1 MCNEELVK
9 KMNIQELQ
17 GAAAEML
24 NTSDDKEH
32 VVKAYE
38 KALSKKMLEI
48 YEEAGLPDYACEE
61 E

>member
-1 MCNEELVK
+1 MCILCQEELIK

-32 VVKAYE
+32 VVEAYE
-38 KALSKKMLEI
+38 KALSKKMREI
-48 YEEAGLPDYACEE
+48 YEGGDFH
-61 E
+61 